1 MFNNCSL
8 VAYDHS
14 IISLPIIFDEQ
25 NKKYVIKNND
35 KKKVKYKSS
44 LILLYHFTNTC
55 FRTPPPPPPKK
66 REGKSS
72 CSLENY
78 IDSCL
83 LVNQQ
88 SNYIYL
94 QIKKYRPS
102 VSCTSIYIFKI
113 FR

>member
-1 MFNNCSL
+1 MFNNCNL

-35 KKKVKYKSS
+35 KKQVNYKSS

-55 FRTPPPPPPKK
+55 FRTPPPPPKK

-88 SNYIYL
+88 SNYSYL
-94 QIKKYRPS
+94 QIKK
-102 VSCTSIYIFKI
+102 I
-113 FR
+113 

>member
-1 MFNNCSL
+1 MFNNCNL

-35 KKKVKYKSS
+35 KKQVNYKSS
-44 LILLYHFTNTC
+44 LILLYHFNNTC
-55 FRTPPPPPPKK
+55 FRTPPPPKK
-66 REGKSS
+66 GKEVIMFLRELG
-72 CSLENY
+72 Y

-88 SNYIYL
+88 SNYSYL
-94 QIKKYRPS
+94 QIKK
-102 VSCTSIYIFKI
+102 I
-113 FR
+113 